1 MVREANRGAVIPTAG
16 GERGLGQGWVCGGQI
31 PPPFQFS
38 DSNTDDWD
46 NRPYLWESLR
56 LKVKMRKRIGPGAG
70 VRGPHLLP
78 LCPKTYARS
87 FPRVGIV
94 RFRAPALVPLCPKT
108 YARSFPRVEI
118 VRFRAPAFTALN
130 QSGFEHGRLGQ
141 SSLPSLRL
149 AFIGIACG
157 RFSEYNFL
165 MSLHRS
171 LRSGGSTA
179 AKRNVLKRFERVTL
193 LKKRGQWKAGMKST
207 GLPKTKPE

>member
-1 MVREANRGAVIPTAG
+1 M
-16 GERGLGQGWVCGGQI
+16 
-31 PPPFQFS
+31 
-38 DSNTDDWD
+38 
-46 NRPYLWESLR
+46 R
-56 LKVKMRKRIGPGAG
+56 L
-70 VRGPHLLP
+70 
-78 LCPKTYARS
+78 S
-87 FPRVGIV
+87 
-94 RFRAPALVPLCPKT
+94 
-108 YARSFPRVEI
+108 
-118 VRFRAPAFTALN
+118 APAFTAFSILRI
-130 QSGFEHGRLGQ
+130 EHGRLGQ
-141 SSLPSLRL
+141 SSLPRMGL